1 MSRELFKSMNYR
13 NGKVYTRQCSNNVYP
28 KHFYS
33 EENIGLTKQYDE
45 LGQANFEKWFIT
57 NGLIT
62 GTVEILGNSNKVLRR
77 LNYLCNLLWKDNTFQ
92 QLYDIENYASVNML
106 LAKTEREK
114 ELTSKKYKRVKEDI
128 ASYISSFYDIHNSRF
143 KDIERLTIKSQ

>member
-1 MSRELFKSMNYR
+1 M
-13 NGKVYTRQCSNNVYP
+13 
-28 KHFYS
+28 
-33 EENIGLTKQYDE
+33 
-45 LGQANFEKWFIT
+45 GQANFEKWFIT

-106 LAKTEREK
+106 LAKTESEK

-143 KDIERLTIKSQ
+143 KDIERER